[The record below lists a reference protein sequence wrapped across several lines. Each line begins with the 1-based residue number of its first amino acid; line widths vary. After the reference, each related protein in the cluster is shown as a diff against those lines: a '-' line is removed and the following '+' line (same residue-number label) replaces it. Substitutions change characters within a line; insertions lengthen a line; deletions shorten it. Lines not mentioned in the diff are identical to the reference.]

1 MHSWLSER
9 RRSAASLL
17 VAAVAAA
24 VLVLLLAFHEG
35 AAPLSGA
42 DVAVLVLFAY
52 LSAYLTATLVAF
64 AGASPERIRDWARR
78 SERGTVV
85 QRYFLGSAPG
95 PGVSV
100 FVAAAALVVS
110 LVWRPG
116 HLGSALPVGVRVAIA
131 LALVVEAWVCVLVS
145 FAVAF
150 HADNLVEDER
160 ALEFPGTGTGSG
172 GGTGTGTG
180 SESAVWADY
189 MYFAVSVMTTFGTT
203 DVNVT
208 SREMRRTVAANAV
221 IAFVFNTVTVAS
233 LVSALD
239 RG

>member
-17 VAAVAAA
+17 VAAVVAA
-24 VLVLLLAFHEG
+24 VLVLLLALHEG
-35 AAPLSGA
+35 PAPLSGA

-52 LSAYLTATLVAF
+52 LSVYLIATVAAF
-64 AGASPERIRDWARR
+64 STASPERIRDWARR
-78 SERGTVV
+78 TERGTVL
-85 QRYFLGSAPG
+85 QRYVLGSAPG
-95 PGVSV
+95 PGVSIS
-100 FVAAAALVVS
+100 VAAAAMVVS

-116 HLGSALPVGVRVAIA
+116 HLGSALPVGVRVGIA
-131 LALVVEAWVCVLVS
+131 LALVVDAWVCVLVS

-150 HADNLVEDER
+150 HADNLVEEER
-160 ALEFPGTGTGSG
+160 ALEFPGT
-172 GGTGTGTG
+172 
-180 SESAVWADY
+180 EPAAWPDY
-189 MYFAVSVMTTFGTT
+189 MYFAVSVMATFGTT
-203 DVNVT
+203 DVNVL

-239 RG
+239 R

>member
-24 VLVLLLAFHEG
+24 VLVLLLALHEG
-35 AAPLSGA
+35 PAPLSGA

-85 QRYFLGSAPG
+85 QRYLLGSAPG

-160 ALEFPGTGTGSG
+160 ALEFPGSGSG
-172 GGTGTGTG
+172 SGAGA
-180 SESAVWADY
+180 ESAVWADY

>member
-9 RRSAASLL
+9 RRAAVSLL

-24 VLVLLLAFHEG
+24 VLVLLLALHEG
-35 AAPLSGA
+35 PALLSGA

-64 AGASPERIRDWARR
+64 TGASPERIRDWARR
-78 SERGTVV
+78 SERGTVL
-85 QRYFLGSAPG
+85 QRYLLGSAPG

-100 FVAAAALVVS
+100 SVAAAALVVS

-116 HLGSALPVGVRVAIA
+116 HLGSALLVGVRVAIA

-160 ALEFPGTGTGSG
+160 ALEFPG
-172 GGTGTGTG
+172 GGTAAEGG
-180 SESAVWADY
+180 SAVWADY

>member
-24 VLVLLLAFHEG
+24 VLVLLLVLHEG
-35 AAPLSGA
+35 AALLSGA

-52 LSAYLTATLVAF
+52 LSAYLTATLLAF

-85 QRYFLGSAPG
+85 QRYLLGSAPG

-116 HLGSALPVGVRVAIA
+116 HLGSALLVGVRVAIA

-160 ALEFPGTGTGSG
+160 ALEFPGS
-172 GGTGTGTG
+172 GTGTGAG
-180 SESAVWADY
+180 AESAVWADY

>member
-17 VAAVAAA
+17 VAVVAAA

-52 LSAYLTATLVAF
+52 LSAYLTVTLVAF

-85 QRYFLGSAPG
+85 QRYLLGSAPG

-160 ALEFPGTGTGSG
+160 ALEFPGTGTG
-172 GGTGTGTG
+172 TGTGA
-180 SESAVWADY
+180 ESAVWADY

>member
-24 VLVLLLAFHEG
+24 VLVLLVALHEG
-35 AAPLSGA
+35 AALLSGA

-52 LSAYLTATLVAF
+52 LSAYLTATLLAF

-85 QRYFLGSAPG
+85 QRYLLGSAPG

-116 HLGSALPVGVRVAIA
+116 HLGSALLVGVRVAIA

-160 ALEFPGTGTGSG
+160 ALEFPGS
-172 GGTGTGTG
+172 GTGTGDG
-180 SESAVWADY
+180 AESAVWADY

>member
-24 VLVLLLAFHEG
+24 VLGLLLALHAG
-35 AAPLSGA
+35 PAPLSGA

-85 QRYFLGSAPG
+85 QRYLLGSAPG

-131 LALVVEAWVCVLVS
+131 LVLVVEAWVCVLVS

-160 ALEFPGTGTGSG
+160 ALEFPGSGSSSGTGAG
-172 GGTGTGTG
+172 A
-180 SESAVWADY
+180 ESAVWADY

>member
-24 VLVLLLAFHEG
+24 VLVLLLALHG
-35 AAPLSGA
+35 GPAPLSGA

-85 QRYFLGSAPG
+85 QRYLLGSAPG

-131 LALVVEAWVCVLVS
+131 LALVLEAWVCVLVS

-160 ALEFPGTGTGSG
+160 ALEFPGSGSG
-172 GGTGTGTG
+172 AGA
-180 SESAVWADY
+180 ESAVWADY